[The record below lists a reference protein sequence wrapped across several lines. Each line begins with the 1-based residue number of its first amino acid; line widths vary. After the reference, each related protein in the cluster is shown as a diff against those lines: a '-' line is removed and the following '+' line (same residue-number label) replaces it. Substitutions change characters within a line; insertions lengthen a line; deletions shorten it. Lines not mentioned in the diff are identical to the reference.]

1 MKETKENIK
10 KPNEVENL
18 DKNANVEEVAIKND
32 SKKVESEV
40 VKGEVTTN
48 ANSKIKDYLNKDLFA
63 DVKRISFSDDSS
75 EELKSENT
83 LSEDYQGTFNDIS
96 ENQIISAKVIGI
108 SDSDVMVDIGFKSEG
123 LINRSEFDN
132 KNLPE
137 IGSNIDIFLEKFED
151 TDGNITL
158 SKYKADFIKRWD
170 ELKHFC
176 DSGEPVSGKII
187 KRVKGGLVVDLGV
200 IQAFLPGSQAD
211 VQPVKNFDDLINK
224 EFDFQIVKVD
234 EVRKNLVVSRK
245 AILEESLNEKRQEL
259 MTQIEIGA
267 QLKGVVKNIT
277 DFGAFVDLGG
287 VDGLIHITDLSWN
300 RINHPTE
307 ILELDQKLNVVIL
320 DFDDDKS
327 RIQLG
332 VKQLSKHPWEN
343 LDSNLKEGD
352 KVNGKVSVL
361 ADYGAFI
368 EITDGV
374 EGLVHVSEM
383 SWSTHLRSAQD
394 FVSVGD
400 SIEAVILSLDRE
412 ERKMSLGIKQL
423 KSDPWT
429 DITKKYPTGSQ
440 HKGKI
445 RNFTNFGVFVELE
458 EGIDGLIYISDLS
471 WTKKIKHPSE
481 LFAIEDKI
489 DVVVLELDVEE
500 RKLSLGHKQTKKNP
514 WDEYLKK
521 YPLDSVHKFKLESFG
536 ERGASIFLNDEISAF
551 VPKKH
556 LLKEDGSSLEV
567 GEEAEFKVIEFNSE
581 FKRIVM
587 SHSAT
592 YKKEAVEKKKTKPV
606 AKKDKVDKSTLGDI
620 EALADLKKK
629 MDEKED
635 K

>member
-1 MKETKENIK
+1 MKETKENINK
-10 KPNEVENL
+10 TNEVENL
-18 DKNANVEEVAIKND
+18 DKNANVEEVALKND
-32 SKKVESEV
+32 SKEVESEV
-40 VKGEVTTN
+40 AKEEVNTS
-48 ANSKIKDYLNKDLFA
+48 ANPKIKDYLNKDLFA

-176 DSGEPVSGKII
+176 DSGEPVNGKII

-287 VDGLIHITDLSWN
+287 VDGLIHITDFSWG
-300 RINHPTE
+300 RINHPSE
-307 ILELDQKLNVVIL
+307 IVSIGDEISVQVI
-320 DFDDDKS
+320 DFNQETS
-327 RIQLG
+327 RISLG
-332 VKQLSKHPWEN
+332 LKQLVDNPWETIPE
-343 LDSNLKEGD
+343 KYKVGD
-352 KVNGKVSVL
+352 VVSGNIVSIMN
-361 ADYGAFI
+361 YGIFI
-368 EITDGV
+368 ELEKGI
-374 EGLVHVSEM
+374 EGLIHISEI
-383 SWSTHLRSAQD
+383 SWTKNVQNLQD
-394 FVSVGD
+394 TYKVGD
-400 SIEAVILSLDRE
+400 SIDSKVLFVDANEQKI
-412 ERKMSLGIKQL
+412 SLGIKQL
-423 KSDPWT
+423 SKDPWETITEDVKVGDKKSGTVNKLTKFGAFVTLTDELEGFVRTTEFHWTKNSSHPKEFVSEGDSIDYIIT
-429 DITKKYPTGSQ
+429 DI
-440 HKGKI
+440 
-445 RNFTNFGVFVELE
+445 LE
-458 EGIDGLIYISDLS
+458 KERKVLLSVKDLS
-471 WTKKIKHPSE
+471 ESPWPEIETKFNSGDKLKGTFEKMLDSGVIIKLDDDIEGFIPMSKISKDQKKDVIAN
-481 LFAIEDKI
+481 LNDG
-489 DVVVLELDVEE
+489 DNVDLVVVEVKAEEKNVVLMLDE
-500 RKLSLGHKQTKKNP
+500 TN
-514 WDEYLKK
+514 
-521 YPLDSVHKFKLESFG
+521 
-536 ERGASIFLNDEISAF
+536 
-551 VPKKH
+551 
-556 LLKEDGSSLEV
+556 
-567 GEEAEFKVIEFNSE
+567 
-581 FKRIVM
+581 
-587 SHSAT
+587 
-592 YKKEAVEKKKTKPV
+592 
-606 AKKDKVDKSTLGDI
+606 VDD
-620 EALADLKKK
+620 
-629 MDEKED
+629 
-635 K
+635 

>member
-1 MKETKENIK
+1 MKETKENINK
-10 KPNEVENL
+10 INEVENL
-18 DKNANVEEVAIKND
+18 DKNANVEEVALKND
-32 SKKVESEV
+32 SKEVESEV
-40 VKGEVTTN
+40 VKEEVNTS
-48 ANSKIKDYLNKDLFA
+48 ANPKIKDYLNKDLFA

-287 VDGLIHITDLSWN
+287 VDGLIHITDFSWG
-300 RINHPTE
+300 RINHPSE
-307 ILELDQKLNVVIL
+307 IVSIGDEISVQVI
-320 DFDDDKS
+320 DFNQETS
-327 RIQLG
+327 RISLG
-332 VKQLSKHPWEN
+332 LKQLVDNPWQTIP
-343 LDSNLKEGD
+343 DKYKVGD
-352 KVNGKVSVL
+352 VVSGNIVSIMN
-361 ADYGAFI
+361 YGIFI
-368 EITDGV
+368 ELEKGI
-374 EGLVHVSEM
+374 EGLIHISEI
-383 SWSTHLRSAQD
+383 SWTKNVQNLQD
-394 FVSVGD
+394 TYKVGD
-400 SIEAVILSLDRE
+400 SIDSKVLFVDANEQKI
-412 ERKMSLGIKQL
+412 SLGIKQL
-423 KSDPWT
+423 SKDPWETITEDVKVGDKKSGIINKLTKFGAFVTLTDELEGFVRTTEFHWTKNSSHPKEFVSEGDSIDYIIT
-429 DITKKYPTGSQ
+429 DI
-440 HKGKI
+440 
-445 RNFTNFGVFVELE
+445 LE
-458 EGIDGLIYISDLS
+458 KERKVLLSVKDLS
-471 WTKKIKHPSE
+471 ESPWPEIETKFNSGDKLKGTFEKMLDSGVIIKLDDDIEGFIPMSKISKDQKKDVIAN
-481 LFAIEDKI
+481 LNDG
-489 DVVVLELDVEE
+489 DNVDLVVVEVKAEEKNVVLMLDE
-500 RKLSLGHKQTKKNP
+500 TN
-514 WDEYLKK
+514 
-521 YPLDSVHKFKLESFG
+521 
-536 ERGASIFLNDEISAF
+536 
-551 VPKKH
+551 
-556 LLKEDGSSLEV
+556 
-567 GEEAEFKVIEFNSE
+567 
-581 FKRIVM
+581 
-587 SHSAT
+587 
-592 YKKEAVEKKKTKPV
+592 
-606 AKKDKVDKSTLGDI
+606 VDD
-620 EALADLKKK
+620 
-629 MDEKED
+629 
-635 K
+635 